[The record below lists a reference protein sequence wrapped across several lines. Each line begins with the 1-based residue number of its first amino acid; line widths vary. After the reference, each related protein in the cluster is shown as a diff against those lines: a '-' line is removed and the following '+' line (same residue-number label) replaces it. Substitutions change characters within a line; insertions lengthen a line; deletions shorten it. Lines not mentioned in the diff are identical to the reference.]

1 MTEDLR
7 KCIPLSSAA
16 HARVLDAVE
25 TLTLALH
32 RHCRKRSLLTFALS
46 YFTGY
51 HSLFRRTVVLNR
63 FTRNFNILMR
73 VTFVLLLVAVMQG
86 ACFICSL
93 ADTGE
98 IVEVKNARTDASNTL
113 IDSERPLVATSRVV
127 T

>member
-1 MTEDLR
+1 MNGTRFCLSLMTEDLR

-63 FTRNFNILMR
+63 FTRNLWSGLVGKQMNASKHASIIAMAVAHILP
-73 VTFVLLLVAVMQG
+73 VHAG
-86 ACFICSL
+86 KL
-93 ADTGE
+93 A
-98 IVEVKNARTDASNTL
+98 R
-113 IDSERPLVATSRVV
+113 
-127 T
+127 